1 MSDAPAPVLATPAGS
16 AHARILGVGAYRPDR
31 VVTNEEV
38 CTWIDSSDAW
48 IRERTGIESRR
59 FAAPDETVVDMAAA
73 AAGKAIAAAGVAPAQ
88 VGAVIVATI
97 THLRQTPS
105 AASLLADRLGLAPG
119 VASFDLSAACAGFC
133 YGVAAASDMVRAGS
147 ASYVLVVGVEKL
159 TDIVD
164 RHDRGSSFIFA
175 DGAGAVVIGPSDT
188 AGIAPVVWG
197 TDGAQ
202 AEAIAQEY
210 AWSSLRGGAP
220 ADEPY
225 PFLRMQGQPVFRW
238 AVTTVPEVAHR
249 ALAAAG
255 VRAEE
260 LGAFIPH
267 QANNRITDAVVKRLG
282 LGPGVRVCRDIVT
295 SGNTSAASI
304 PLGMAAMLESGEVR
318 SGDLA
323 LLVGF
328 GAGLTYAAQ
337 VVVLP

>member
-1 MSDAPAPVLATPAGS
+1 MSGPVLATRPGS
-16 AHARILGVGAYRPDR
+16 PHARLLGVGAYRPDR
-31 VVTNEEV
+31 VVTNDEV
-38 CTWIDSSDAW
+38 CQWIDSSDAW

-59 FAAPDETVVDMAAA
+59 FAAPDETLVDMAAA
-73 AAGKAIAAAGVAPAQ
+73 AAGKALAAAGLAPAQ
-88 VGAVIVATI
+88 VGAVVVATI

-105 AASLLADRLGLAPG
+105 AASLLADRLGLGPE
-119 VASFDLSAACAGFC
+119 VATLDVSAACAGFC
-133 YGVAAASDMVRAGS
+133 YGVAVAGDMVRAGS
-147 ASYVLVVGVEKL
+147 AEHVLVVGVEKL

-164 RHDRGSSFIFA
+164 RHDRSSSFIFA
-175 DGAGAVVIGPSDT
+175 DGAGAVVVGPSDSP
-188 AGIAPVVWG
+188 GIGPTVWG

-210 AWSSLRGGAP
+210 DWSQLRDGAP
-220 ADEPY
+220 ADHPY
-225 PFLRMQGQPVFRW
+225 PFLHMQGQPVFRW
-238 AVTTVPEVAHR
+238 AVTNVPDVAQR

-255 VRAEE
+255 ISADD
-260 LGAFIPH
+260 LGAFVPH
-267 QANNRITDAVVKRLG
+267 QANNRITDAIVKRLG
-282 LGPGVRVCRDIVT
+282 LSADVPVCRDIVT

-304 PLGMAAMLESGEVR
+304 PLGMAAMLESGEAR